1 MNENQ
6 ESPRDEQDINEK
18 ELEHD
23 DLEAYFRD
31 MKALESDFSDL
42 DDLDLEEIQEM
53 LEAITKVR
61 EEELSSEDDKITDSK
76 IEMDDYISQRK
87 ELIENFSDIDGIDF
101 NELREMKQA
110 IESVKQEELRSISQ
124 GETELKPITEISEEL
139 EERIKQE
146 LMKKKAK
153 EEKEIVTPERFID
166 YVKNKRDKIWYHA
179 LYYLVFEVED
189 HTASKALLYDI
200 LKEVTSKSPIDS
212 IPEHQFYFG
221 LGYILRLS
229 LNNNKIIRYMSGGKF
244 KVNPNISIKQL
255 KEILE
260 KSGEPITT
268 RPVIKEE
275 KKKKMFK
282 DFLKDDFFDI

>member
-1 MNENQ
+1 MNENR
-6 ESPRDEQDINEK
+6 EEK
-18 ELEHD
+18 DGLIED
-23 DLEAYFRD
+23 DLKSYLKDIEH
-31 MKALESDFSDL
+31 LESDFSDL

-53 LEAITKVR
+53 QEAIAKVR